1 MILIGTIVNRDRGMR
16 DKFRDRMEAGQLLSE
31 KLAHY
36 ASQPKVIV
44 LGLPRGGVPV
54 AFEVAKALHA
64 PLDVFVV
71 RKLGTP
77 GRCELAMGAIA
88 TGGFRVLNEEVVRAL
103 DIPMET
109 IEAVTEEEKREL
121 KRRELAYR
129 GCETE
134 PKVHGETVIL
144 IDDGIATG
152 STVRAAVRALVA
164 QDPARLV
171 LAVPIVAASTYVE
184 LGRVVDEIV
193 ALMVPK
199 RFYGVG
205 EWYEDFSQTSDAEVT
220 DLLERARSWRA
231 CENVE
236 VAIERDGEK

>member
-1 MILIGTIVNRDRGMR
+1 MR
-16 DKFRDRMEAGQLLSE
+16 DKFQDRMGAGQLLAE
-31 KLAHY
+31 KLAAY
-36 ASQPKVIV
+36 ASQPGVIV

-88 TGGFRVLNEEVVRAL
+88 TGGVRVLNEEVVRAL
-103 DIPMET
+103 NISMET
-109 IEAVTEEEKREL
+109 IEAATEKEKQEL

-129 GCETE
+129 GSKTE
-134 PKVHGETVIL
+134 PQVRGATVIL

-152 STVRAAVRALVA
+152 ATARAAVRALVA
-164 QDPARLV
+164 QGPARLV
-171 LAVPIVAASTYVE
+171 LAVPIVAASTYSE
-184 LGRVVDEIV
+184 LRREVDEIV
-193 ALMVPK
+193 ALMMPK

-205 EWYEDFSQTSDAEVT
+205 EWYEDFSQTGDAEVT
-220 DLLERARSWRA
+220 DLLERARSWTV
-231 CENVE
+231 C
-236 VAIERDGEK
+236 

>member
-1 MILIGTIVNRDRGMR
+1 MR
-16 DKFRDRMEAGQLLSE
+16 DKFQDRMGAGQLLAE
-31 KLAHY
+31 KLAAY
-36 ASQPKVIV
+36 ASQPEVIV

-88 TGGFRVLNEEVVRAL
+88 TGGVRVLNEEVVRAL
-103 DIPMET
+103 NISMET
-109 IEAVTEEEKREL
+109 IEAATEKEKQEL

-129 GCETE
+129 GSETE
-134 PKVHGETVIL
+134 PQVRGATVIL

-152 STVRAAVRALVA
+152 ATARAAVRALVA
-164 QDPARLV
+164 QGPARLV
-171 LAVPIVAASTYVE
+171 LAVPIVAASTYSE
-184 LGRVVDEIV
+184 LRTEVDEIV
-193 ALMVPK
+193 VLIMPK

-205 EWYEDFSQTSDAEVT
+205 EWYENFSQTSDAEVT
-220 DLLERARSWRA
+220 DLLNRAKL
-231 CENVE
+231 N
-236 VAIERDGEK
+236 